1 MDPDLWV
8 NPEMFNPDR
17 FINEEGKF
25 SKPNYFVP
33 FGHGKRSC
41 VGEPLAKAELFIFFV
56 VMVRRVRFETI
67 RDEDPDPER
76 YNAGFTKSPKDFYV
90 NVIKR

>member
-1 MDPDLWV
+1 
-8 NPEMFNPDR
+8 MFNPDR
-17 FINEEGKF
+17 FINEDGKF
-25 SKPNYFVP
+25 SKPDYFVP

-67 RDEDPDPER
+67 RDEDLDPTK
-76 YNAGFTKSPKDFYV
+76 YYAGFIKSAKDFYV
-90 NVIKR
+90 NVKKR

>member
-1 MDPDLWV
+1 MDPNFWV
-8 NPEMFNPDR
+8 NPEMFNPER
-17 FINEEGKF
+17 FINETGKF
-25 SKPNYFVP
+25 SKPDYFVP

-67 RDEDPDPER
+67 RNEDLDPTK
-76 YNAGFTKSPKDFYV
+76 YYAGFIKSAKDFYV
-90 NVIKR
+90 NVKKR